1 MVVSKENKPIRVG
14 VNLTPLN
21 PGSVGGI
28 MPLVL
33 SLLDGLIRE
42 TDLLFTYFVNNSNK
56 HLFDDSNPRVR
67 VVTTR
72 WQSLELESRYRH
84 GEFDVLF
91 APLMNPGVE
100 TACCPM
106 VVLLVDL
113 QHRSYPEN
121 FSLIELR
128 NRAQYWEWPARA
140 AQTLCVI
147 SEFVSGEAEKFLGI
161 PRDKIILTPPSLSKQ
176 FLNNM
181 AEETLPATL
190 LNRLPSQYLLY
201 PANTWPHKNHLGLL
215 KSLAIVRKSVPDLH
229 VVFTGWEHKAHKEI
243 IRTIKSLKLEKSV
256 TWLGYVD
263 EQYMPVLYRCARGL
277 VFPSYFEGFGI
288 PLIEAMACDCP
299 IACSDRTSL
308 PEVAG
313 DSAIYFNPENPEEI
327 ATAMQRLW
335 QDDSLRKELVEKGRD
350 RLSTFN
356 KTNAIPN
363 LADALR
369 SAPTVFDNPNY
380 WSSKRLENKIN
391 KFPLVSIIVPSYQ
404 QSRFLRECID
414 SILEQSYP
422 NLEVIIIDGGSTD
435 GSVEIL
441 ESYGSK
447 IYWVS
452 EPDNGQADAINKGLS
467 HSCGEIIG
475 WLNSDDLYRP
485 DAILIA
491 VTGLLGNSGCW
502 LVYGEADYIDEKSQR
517 TGRYPTDTYSL
528 ANLLHHCCICQ
539 PSVFFSRRLL
549 DDAGNLNTKYDMALD
564 YELWLRYSRL
574 TPFLYLPVTLA
585 ASRMYPENKTS
596 NYRFRSI
603 KESIRACKLHYGRVS
618 ILCCM
623 QYANQVAKSFPLIGG
638 RRKLRAP
645 VQIMVLCYALIRHMM
660 PYWLFKSA
668 QYISRTIR

>member
-1 MVVSKENKPIRVG
+1 MVLPIENKPIRVG

-33 SLLDGLIRE
+33 SLLDGLNRE
-42 TDLLFTYFVNNSNK
+42 TDLLFTYFVNNAIK
-56 HLFDDSNPRVR
+56 HLFDDSSHRIR
-67 VVTTR
+67 VVSTR
-72 WQSLELESRYRH
+72 WQSNEIENHYRH

-121 FSLIELR
+121 FNLIELR

-147 SEFVSGEAEKFLGI
+147 SEFVAEEAETFLGI
-161 PRDKIILTPPSLSKQ
+161 PRDKIILTPPILSQQ
-176 FLNNM
+176 FLDNTTGG
-181 AEETLPATL
+181 TLPVAL
-190 LNRLPSQYLLY
+190 LDKLPLRYLLY

-215 KSLAIVRKSVPDLH
+215 KSLAIVRKTVPDLH
-229 VVFTGWEHKAHKEI
+229 LVFTGWEHKAHKEL
-243 IRTIKSLKLEKSV
+243 IRTIKNLNLENAV

-263 EQYMPVLYRCARGL
+263 EQYMPILYRRARGL

-288 PLIEAMACDCP
+288 PLIEAMASDCP

-313 DSAIYFNPENPEEI
+313 DSAIYFNPEIPEEI
-327 ATAMQRLW
+327 AAAMQQLW
-335 QDDSLRKELVEKGRD
+335 QDDSLCKELVEKGRS
-350 RLSTFN
+350 RLSNFN
-356 KTNAIPN
+356 KTNVIPT

-369 SAPTVFDNPNY
+369 KAPAVFDNPNH
-380 WSSKRLENKIN
+380 WSSKRLEKKIDE
-391 KFPLVSIIVPSYQ
+391 FPLVSIIVPSYQ

-414 SILEQSYP
+414 SILEQDYP
-422 NLEVIIIDGGSTD
+422 SMEVVIIDGGSTD

-441 ESYGSK
+441 KSYGND
-447 IYWVS
+447 IYWIS
-452 EPDNGQADAINKGLS
+452 EPDDGQADAINKGLS
-467 HSCGEIIG
+467 HSSGEIIG

-485 DAILIA
+485 GAILAA
-491 VTGLLGNSGCW
+491 VTGLLGQSGCW
-502 LVYGEADYIDEKSQR
+502 LVYGEADYIDKKSRR

-528 ANLLHHCCICQ
+528 LNLLQHCCICQ
-539 PSVFFSRRLL
+539 PSVFFDRRLL
-549 DDAGNLNTKYDMALD
+549 DTAGNLNINYDMALD
-564 YELWLRYSRL
+564 YELWLRYSRY

-596 NYRFRSI
+596 NYRDRSI
-603 KESIRACKLHYGRVS
+603 KESIRASKLHYGRTS
-618 ILCCM
+618 ILWCM
-623 QYANQVAKSFPLIGG
+623 QYANQVASKFPLIGG

-645 VQIMVLCYALIRHMM
+645 VQILVLSYALLRHMT
-660 PYWLFKSA
+660 PYWIFKSA
-668 QYISRTIR
+668 QYIVRTMR